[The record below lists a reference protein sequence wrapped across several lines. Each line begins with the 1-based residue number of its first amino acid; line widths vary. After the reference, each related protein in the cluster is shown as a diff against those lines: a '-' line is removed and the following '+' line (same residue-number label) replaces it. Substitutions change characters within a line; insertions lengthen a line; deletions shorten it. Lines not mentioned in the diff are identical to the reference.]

1 MGTSAATSYFHASS
15 GESIPAKANAH
26 RTFELSPEESA
37 RFLRVVAESTLITRH
52 YEIYRWL
59 NGELQQ
65 FLPHDILIC
74 AWGDFSGWN
83 LQFDITS
90 GLPGVRTRQLA
101 HCPVDELIREAY
113 ARWLEGG
120 RQPVLLT
127 AAEAATPDAACACA
141 IHAALRAMRS
151 LLVHGVRDARTGS
164 DGLYVALSSGP
175 LTRGRSRQ
183 RFVALA
189 HALIAQVDGAFR
201 KVAVFPLRS
210 APATPAAS
218 SVLALS
224 EREREILDSL
234 REGKT
239 NVDIALALDI
249 SPFTVK
255 NHVQRIFRK
264 IGVSN
269 RTQAAARYGDA
280 VRAAALRLTGQPG
293 IAA

>member
-1 MGTSAATSYFHASS
+1 METSSATNHVHAWS
-15 GESIPAKANAH
+15 GEPIAAPGTAD
-26 RTFELSPEESA
+26 RTFELTAKESA
-37 RFLRVVAESTLITRH
+37 RFLRVVAEGTRITRH

-74 AWGDFSGWN
+74 AWGDFSSWN

-90 GLPGVRTRQLA
+90 GLPGVRTGQLA
-101 HCPVDELIREAY
+101 HCPVDDLIREAY
-113 ARWLEGG
+113 ARWLEGA
-120 RQPVLLT
+120 RQPVLLN

-141 IHAALRAMRS
+141 IHSALGAMRS
-151 LLVHGVRDARTGS
+151 LVVHGVRDARTGS
-164 DGLYVALSSGP
+164 DSLYIALSSGP
-175 LTRGRSRQ
+175 LTRGRGRQ
-183 RFVALA
+183 RFVSLA

-210 APATPAAS
+210 APASPAAG
-218 SVLALS
+218 SVLELS
-224 EREREILDSL
+224 EREREILESL

-269 RTQAAARYGDA
+269 RTQAAARYGDV
-280 VRAAALRLTGQPG
+280 VREMALRLTRQP
-293 IAA
+293 